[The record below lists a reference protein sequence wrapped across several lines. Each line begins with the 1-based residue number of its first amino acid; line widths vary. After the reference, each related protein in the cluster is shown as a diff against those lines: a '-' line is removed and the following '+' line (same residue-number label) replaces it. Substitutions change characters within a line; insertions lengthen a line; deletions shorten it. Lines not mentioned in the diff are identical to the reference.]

1 MSVLAYLERYA
12 ELQQFYDGL
21 KNKEEFSE
29 HFLNVMGKYNE
40 LANLYADKLSKNS
53 YLTKEELSTYSYSLL
68 KLEKYPEV
76 MSVLKKYYDNP
87 MLVDG
92 TIIVNYL
99 FAKKNSDRS
108 YESKAKTKLKEKILE
123 QKYANYSNIEKLG
136 AYCVMNDQ
144 KEVVSY
150 LMKVVKEDPLAKYSI
165 KEWPIMI
172 PFLHDEKV
180 KKLLK
185 PNPKRT

>member
-1 MSVLAYLERYA
+1 
-12 ELQQFYDGL
+12 
-21 KNKEEFSE
+21 
-29 HFLNVMGKYNE
+29 
-40 LANLYADKLSKNS
+40 
-53 YLTKEELSTYSYSLL
+53 
-68 KLEKYPEV
+68 
-76 MSVLKKYYDNP
+76 
-87 MLVDG
+87 
-92 TIIVNYL
+92 
-99 FAKKNSDRS
+99 
-108 YESKAKTKLKEKILE
+108 
-123 QKYANYSNIEKLG
+123 
-136 AYCVMNDQ
+136 MNDQ